1 MLYSNKA
8 LWTSITI
15 FLAGGLNSKKLYF
28 LPLTVLVLKHA
39 EVTGNVGEP
48 AEVIE
53 QCKAWIRDPVVGEG
67 STCKAMKQIILQ
79 LQSYA
84 WLHETMA
91 ESNENL

>member
-8 LWTSITI
+8 LRTSITI

-53 QCKAWIRDPVVGEG
+53 QCKA
-67 STCKAMKQIILQ
+67 
-79 LQSYA
+79 
-84 WLHETMA
+84 
-91 ESNENL
+91 